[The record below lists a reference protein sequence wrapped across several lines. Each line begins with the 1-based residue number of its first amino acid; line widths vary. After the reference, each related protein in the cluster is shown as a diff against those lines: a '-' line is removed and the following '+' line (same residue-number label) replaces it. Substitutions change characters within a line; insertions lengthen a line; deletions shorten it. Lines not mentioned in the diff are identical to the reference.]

1 MKRILAPAAI
11 TACLVACVLPDTAK
25 AAPSPYGF
33 SENSV
38 LTWYVAAGYGA
49 CGTQI
54 DARTGLFAAVPATY
68 WTTPKHADDPLCE
81 QGVQISYRGKTIKI
95 PIRDLCSGCAADQL
109 DLSRPA
115 FAQFENPNYV
125 TRITDATWR
134 VASLKARP
142 SRAADDGRPGA
153 GRTQAARRHVLVG
166 MSSSACHGGI
176 ASIACR
182 RRCSTGPSRPSG
194 GVPSASR
201 SPGGR

>member
-11 TACLVACVLPDTAK
+11 AVCLVACVLPGSAQ

-33 SENSV
+33 SGNSV
-38 LTWYVAAGYGA
+38 LTWYVTAGYGA

-68 WTTPKHADDPLCE
+68 WTAPEHSDDPLCKKA
-81 QGVQISYRGKTIKI
+81 VRISYRGKTIKV
-95 PIRDLCSGCAADQL
+95 PIGDLCSGCTADQL

-134 VASLKARP
+134 FASF
-142 SRAADDGRPGA
+142 
-153 GRTQAARRHVLVG
+153 
-166 MSSSACHGGI
+166 
-176 ASIACR
+176 
-182 RRCSTGPSRPSG
+182 
-194 GVPSASR
+194 
-201 SPGGR
+201 